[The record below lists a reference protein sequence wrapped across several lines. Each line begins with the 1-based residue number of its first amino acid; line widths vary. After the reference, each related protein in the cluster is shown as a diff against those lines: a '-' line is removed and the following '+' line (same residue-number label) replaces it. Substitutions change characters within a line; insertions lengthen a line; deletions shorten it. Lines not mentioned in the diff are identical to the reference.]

1 MPKFDGTGPRSEG
14 PLTGRGMG
22 SCGDNYSRGSGFGGG
37 YGRGCGFRR
46 FFSKKEMSIDLES
59 YRDELKA
66 ELNAVEEEIQNQ
78 NK

>member
-22 SCGDNYSRGSGFGGG
+22 PCGSGFGGG
-37 YGRGCGFRR
+37 YGRGSGFRK

-59 YRDELKA
+59 YRDEIKA